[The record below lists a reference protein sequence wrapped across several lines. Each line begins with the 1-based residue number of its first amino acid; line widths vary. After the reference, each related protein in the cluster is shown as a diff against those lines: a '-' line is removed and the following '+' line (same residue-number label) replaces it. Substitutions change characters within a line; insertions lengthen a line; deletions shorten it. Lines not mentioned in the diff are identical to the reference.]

1 MPRASTVRRLPPEL
15 REQIGA
21 LLTEGRTLTE
31 ITAHLAQL
39 GADVSRSALGRYKQ
53 HLDKV
58 GEKLR
63 RSREVAEAL
72 IAKLGTAP
80 ESKALRL
87 NVELMHGVLMDLALS
102 ANEEGEEG
110 EGGEGGKAKGVMLD
124 AQDAMWLS
132 KALDHLS
139 RASKADAELI
149 GKIKEQARKEAD
161 AKLDKAVSAATGE
174 AKRDAA
180 MTPEQ
185 VLERVRAIYR
195 GEA

>member
-1 MPRASTVRRLPPEL
+1 MPRKSTVRRLPPEL

-21 LLTEGRTLTE
+21 LLEQGRTLSE
-31 ITAHLAQL
+31 ITAHLNQL
-39 GADVSRSALGRYKQ
+39 GAEVSRSALGRYKQ

-72 IAKLGTAP
+72 IAKLGAAP

-87 NVELMHGVLMDLALS
+87 NVELMHGALMDLALK
-102 ANEEGEEG
+102 ANEDGEED
-110 EGGEGGKAKGVMLD
+110 GGEGITLDPQGAML
-124 AQDAMWLS
+124 LS

-149 GKIKEQARKEAD
+149 GKIKEQARKEAE
-161 AKLDKAVSAATGE
+161 AKLDQAVSAATGE
-174 AKRDAA
+174 AKRDTAL
-180 MTPEQ
+180 TPEQ